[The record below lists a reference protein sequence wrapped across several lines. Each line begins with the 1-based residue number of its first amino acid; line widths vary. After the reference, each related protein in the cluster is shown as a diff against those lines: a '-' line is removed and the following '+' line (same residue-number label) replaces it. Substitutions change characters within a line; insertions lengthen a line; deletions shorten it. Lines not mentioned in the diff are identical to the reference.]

1 MLYPPEMM
9 QSALFVS
16 VIFFLSAFRAFA
28 DQSWDVPCVHG
39 VCTYDKILPDGAK
52 VATMKIWGTPNAISD
67 VTPAAGWHILDCN
80 PDEMKQDIRLVCL
93 DDKADCNH
101 IIDSGAQDTIVR
113 LPQSCKMPFARVV
126 RWWTPEDQSLP
137 ISVEENLVIGAGR
150 PTVFACRLDT
160 DFAKIDPAKK
170 GMVSFLVQGSTSG
183 LANDN
188 STVTQSSMHN
198 IMLSKRDPHTIGDFI
213 HSRKH
218 QHHRLSSNSTT
229 GAFRSAFIDRK
240 FNKTLGTQLPIDVDK
255 SFEIFNREISCPA
268 NKFVPADFTASV
280 NVGVQAK
287 AHAFVDVK
295 LVAAGTIN
303 PLDLSNFA
311 IIAGL
316 DFDLDSTLDVFAD
329 VGGEFDS
336 GLIPLLELAL
346 PGFEIPGLFT
356 LGPSLNLNAQLT
368 AGFELSLDM
377 KVDLAYSI
385 KNGILVFPPD
395 QGDSHGDFSP
405 ADTNFS
411 LSTSETLQGEVK
423 VAAHIIPSL
432 EFGIEFFRDILSA
445 TVFLDLDTFAELDLT
460 GTAQADQGASPA
472 TASAQACVDLSTGFA
487 VNAGARGSFPA
498 LFDDSTHVTLFNKDF
513 ELFKRCIG
521 AGTDNATDNASV
533 TKAGTI
539 IFLNPPA
546 STQAATQ
553 AKGGSARKRAPLSCL
568 NDGPPTSLLGSA
580 TVKAS
585 DRKPRD

>member
-1 MLYPPEMM
+1 M

-16 VIFFLSAFRAFA
+16 VIFFLSAFHAFA
-28 DQSWDVPCVHG
+28 VQSWDVPCVHG
-39 VCTYDKILPDGAK
+39 LCTYDKILPDGTK
-52 VATMKIWGTPNAISD
+52 VATLKIWGAPDAISD
-67 VTPAAGWHILDCN
+67 ITPAAGWHILDCN
-80 PDEMKQDIRLVCL
+80 PDETKQDILLICL
-93 DDKADCNH
+93 DNNAECNH
-101 IIDSGAQDTIVR
+101 IINSGARDIIVR

-126 RWWTPEDQSLP
+126 RWWTPEDQSFP
-137 ISVEENLVIGAGR
+137 ISIQGNLVTGADR

-160 DFAKIDPAKK
+160 DFAKIDPNK
-170 GMVSFLVQGSTSG
+170 GVVSFSVQGSTSG
-183 LANDN
+183 LAQDN
-188 STVTQSSMHN
+188 STVTQSSLHS
-198 IMLSKRDPHTIGDFI
+198 IMLSKRDPHTIADSIFSG
-213 HSRKH
+213 K
-218 QHHRLSSNSTT
+218 HHRLSSNSTA
-229 GAFRSAFIDRK
+229 GAFRSALFNPH
-240 FNKTLGTQLPIDVDK
+240 FNKTFGGQLPIDVDK

-268 NKFVPADFTASV
+268 NQFVPADFTASV

-287 AHAFVDVK
+287 AHALVDVK
-295 LVAAGTIN
+295 LVAAGTIHPAN
-303 PLDLSNFA
+303 LSNLA

-329 VGGEFDS
+329 VGGDFDS
-336 GLIPLLELAL
+336 GPIPLLEIAL
-346 PGFEIPGLFT
+346 PGFEIAGLFT
-356 LGPSLNLNAQLT
+356 VGPSLKLNAQLT

-385 KNGILVFPPD
+385 KNGVLVFPPD

-411 LSTSETLQGEVK
+411 LSTSETLQGDVK

-445 TVFLDLDTFAELDLT
+445 TVFLDLDTFAELELT

-472 TASAQACVDLSTGFA
+472 SASAQACVDLSTGFA
-487 VNAGARGSFPA
+487 VNAGARGSFPG

-513 ELFKRCIG
+513 ELFKKCIG
-521 AGTDNATDNASV
+521 AGTDNATDNTSV
-533 TKAGTI
+533 IKAGTT

-546 STQAATQ
+546 STQVATQ
-553 AKGGSARKRAPLSCL
+553 ATVDSNPAVVGGSVRKRAPLSCL

-585 DRKPRD
+585 DRKPKN